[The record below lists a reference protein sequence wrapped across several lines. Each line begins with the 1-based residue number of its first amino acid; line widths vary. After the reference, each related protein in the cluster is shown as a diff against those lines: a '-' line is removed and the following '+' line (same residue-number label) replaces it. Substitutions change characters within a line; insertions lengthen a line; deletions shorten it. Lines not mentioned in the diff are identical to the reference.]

1 MSATRNSVLDYLMKN
16 FNVFNMEKTF
26 NNLTNNLI
34 EKVNLEIQNY
44 DIQKVITNT
53 LSDNIYINQNILN
66 SQVVNKAAEIIYKNL
81 KSEISNESLNTYI
94 NEENRKKISDDFSN
108 EFKKSDNFSILNS
121 IMLETSVDKLSQAI
135 QKTIVNNYDSN
146 YKRLSILNYE
156 TTKNNTTYPENVTQV
171 NTNQFNDNESKTVTN
186 NIQVIN
192 NEDDVDVSNL
202 RIDKIWNNF
211 VKTEVNKIVEEINN
225 DFNSEQSVTNIDQ
238 KINNT
243 SNSVNNINTSTFN
256 NEVNN
261 VSNVNVSSSK
271 NDSNYY
277 SINNQYNTNTKQPII
292 ENRQVNIE
300 ENTQI
305 NISEITQTIFEKIE
319 TRLKTY
325 NVTQEDII
333 LLKQKIIV
341 EVTEYYEKRTY
352 EQIASNEKKIKKEV
366 EDMFLKFLN
375 T

>member
-1 MSATRNSVLDYLMKN
+1 
-16 FNVFNMEKTF
+16 
-26 NNLTNNLI
+26 
-34 EKVNLEIQNY
+34 
-44 DIQKVITNT
+44 
-53 LSDNIYINQNILN
+53 
-66 SQVVNKAAEIIYKNL
+66 
-81 KSEISNESLNTYI
+81 
-94 NEENRKKISDDFSN
+94 
-108 EFKKSDNFSILNS
+108 
-121 IMLETSVDKLSQAI
+121 
-135 QKTIVNNYDSN
+135 
-146 YKRLSILNYE
+146 LNYE

-171 NTNQFNDNESKTVTN
+171 NTNQFNDNQIKTVTN
-186 NIQVIN
+186 NLQVIN

-211 VKTEVNKIVEEINN
+211 VKTEVNKIVEEIDN

-243 SNSVNNINTSTFN
+243 SNNVNNVNANTYN
-256 NEVNN
+256 NEINN
-261 VSNVNVSSSK
+261 VSNINVSSTK

-277 SINNQYNTNTKQPII
+277 SINNQYSSESKQPLI

-319 TRLKTY
+319 TRLRTY

-341 EVTEYYEKRTY
+341 EVTEYYEKRTF
-352 EQIASNEKKIKKEV
+352 EQISLNEKKMKKEV
-366 EDMFLKFLN
+366 EDMFVRFLN